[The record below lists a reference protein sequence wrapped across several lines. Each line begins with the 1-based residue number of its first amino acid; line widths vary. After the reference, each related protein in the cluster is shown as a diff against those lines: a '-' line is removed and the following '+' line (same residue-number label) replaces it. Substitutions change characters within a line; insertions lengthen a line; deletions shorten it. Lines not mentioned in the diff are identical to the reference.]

1 MAATTAERTRSQ
13 DPRPEADGA
22 RLRTSTRTFGKRHV
36 LLGALLMA
44 ISIVLFEVAAQARE
58 DRHPVF
64 ALARDVPEGSAITD
78 DDLVV
83 VRAAVERVPTVAAG
97 RRAEIVGRI
106 AAVPLARDTLLSER
120 QLVDRQ
126 GPAEG
131 EVVVAIPL
139 MPDRV
144 PPEIRIGDRV
154 RLLDVGGSGGADA
167 DEPSVLVD
175 GARVFGVREG
185 SRSSDAVV
193 VSVVVAAGMD
203 ARVNAA
209 IAADRLAV
217 SLVRPRP

>member
-1 MAATTAERTRSQ
+1 MVATTAERTRSQ
-13 DPRPEADGA
+13 EPRPEADGA

-78 DDLVV
+78 EDLVV
-83 VRAAVERVPTVAAG
+83 VRAAVERVPTVGAG
-97 RRAEIVGRI
+97 RRDEIVGRI
-106 AAVPLARDTLLSER
+106 AAVPLSRDTLLSER
-120 QLVDRQ
+120 QLVERQ

-139 MPDRV
+139 MPDRL

-154 RLLDVGGSGGADA
+154 RLLDVGGGGADA

-185 SRSSDAVV
+185 SRSAGAVV

-209 IAADRLAV
+209 IDADRLAV